1 VPSSQTL
8 DLLAEELFN
17 NFADL
22 TIDMTSVA
30 KILELIGTSDEGWE
44 DAAQA
49 AVKEALKTI
58 HGISGVE
65 VVDMTAKV
73 DMKTGKIVQ
82 YRTTVKIAVGVDQE
96 RE

>member
-1 VPSSQTL
+1 MS
-8 DLLAEELFN
+8 
-17 NFADL
+17 
-22 TIDMTSVA
+22 IDMTSVA

-73 DMKTGKIVQ
+73 DMQTGKIVK

>member
-1 VPSSQTL
+1 L
-8 DLLAEELFN
+8 DFLAEELFN
-17 NFADL
+17 SFADM
-22 TIDMTSVA
+22 TIDMASVA

-44 DAAQA
+44 AAAQA

-73 DMKTGKIVQ
+73 DMQTGKIVQ

-96 RE
+96 R